1 MKGLDFT
8 HLPQR
13 KKTYAGANGQ
23 KISVVYEGE
32 QYMLKF
38 PVNASLN
45 KEMSYA
51 NGCFSEATLSM
62 EGKKSLLHVKIL
74 QSLE

>member
-1 MKGLDFT
+1 MKCLDFT

-23 KISVVYEGE
+23 KLSVMYEGE

-51 NGCFSEATLSM
+51 NG
-62 EGKKSLLHVKIL
+62 
-74 QSLE
+74 